1 MMNLMAREPP
11 PQFPL
16 AYLSMM
22 ANDLPQRRVA
32 EPEPQQHQQ
41 QHHHA
46 NHWRTLLDNCLI
58 ELIASLFLH
67 LVTVLCWPGADN
79 MRQMDVVLQFA
90 PAVVL
95 GLNLLC
101 IKDEDYFFPDGAPT
115 VTIVL
120 WILGG
125 YNWQHVAARMLG
137 QGLGVG
143 ITIWITLAATD
154 LSPLKHRTDHPSM
167 VLFALELIGTLIE
180 HLAVV
185 YVLLPL
191 LPPLSTST
199 SETVVRNT
207 TTTPAKLMIRKVKL
221 KAHPDTQP
229 PSNSAVMHAAI
240 TFSVL
245 HWCLWR
251 GLSIEM
257 SPTMTFVIAT
267 LHSAHHT
274 KPIDLIWSTALV
286 AMWGQL
292 VGVCLCLLYAALYV
306 PREIKFWPARHLKT

>member
-1 MMNLMAREPP
+1 MMSMAREPP
-11 PQFPL
+11 AFPM
-16 AYLSMM
+16 AYMLPPPPDMTPLLS
-22 ANDLPQRRVA
+22 ASRARAP
-32 EPEPQQHQQ
+32 EPE
-41 QHHHA
+41 HHHKHP

-58 ELIASLFLH
+58 ELIAALFLH
-67 LVTVLCWPGADN
+67 LVTVLCWPGPDAAP
-79 MRQMDVVLQFA
+79 MDVFLQFA

-115 VTIVL
+115 VTLVL

-125 YNWQHVAARMLG
+125 YNWQHVAARVFG
-137 QGLGVG
+137 QAAGVG
-143 ITIWITLAATD
+143 ITLWITLAATD
-154 LSPLKHRTDHPSM
+154 VSPLKHRTDHPHA

-191 LPPLSTST
+191 LPPLSSA
-199 SETVVRNT
+199 V
-207 TTTPAKLMIRKVKL
+207 PHIGGMRKVKL

-229 PSNSAVMHAAI
+229 PPNSAVMHAAI

-251 GLSIEM
+251 GLSVDM
-257 SPTMTFVIAT
+257 SPSMTLLIAT
-267 LHSAHHT
+267 LHSARHT
-274 KPIDLIWSTALV
+274 PGDVWSTAVV
-286 AMWGQL
+286 ALWGQL
-292 VGVCLCLLYAALYV
+292 VGVCLCVLYAALYV
-306 PREIKFWPARHLKT
+306 PRDIKFWPARHLKT